1 MIVNLIFV
9 IISILLA
16 IGFKTGVADWLL
28 IYYGCAPDNKKDK
41 MNGKLILDVA
51 SISMIAVA
59 CTLLISIYLEYNWFF
74 KLGLLFELIALVI
87 FIGMIA
93 YTFYLAQ
100 IKPNK
105 NER

>member
-1 MIVNLIFV
+1 MIIDLVFV
-9 IISILLA
+9 IISIMLS

-28 IYYGCAPDNKKDK
+28 IYYGCAPDNKKSK
-41 MNGKLILDVA
+41 MNGKLILDIT

-59 CTLLISIYLEYNWFF
+59 CSLLISIYLKFNRFYTF
-74 KLGLLFELIALVI
+74 GILFEVVAGLI

-105 NER
+105 K